1 MAVKSQMSAQMSAS
15 EKAGGPEMTDEDRSK
30 EKFYEDVAALGNAMI
45 AAHGSEFAMGVLVLA
60 ARFIA
65 ESKPLTKPADAATS
79 CGSGCQDHEHHH
91 KN

>member
-1 MAVKSQMSAQMSAS
+1 MAAQT
-15 EKAGGPEMTDEDRSK
+15 EKAATGNSGASDVSEEDRSK

-45 AAHGSEFAMGVLVLA
+45 AAHGRDFAMGVLVLA

-65 ESKPLTKPADAATS
+65 ESKPLTNPADAATS